1 MDQTHKS
8 KARSGT
14 GSQNWLLR
22 GLVIA
27 FLIAT
32 VITAY
37 LTFVAVR
44 EFVTNWGVAGIPDIN
59 LNSQTSDS
67 GLPENLGEKA
77 KVPLQSVSGPTPEP
91 WDGTGR
97 VNVLL
102 MGLDYRDWNSED
114 WAPRTDTMILLS
126 VDSATKTAGMLS
138 IPRDLWV
145 NIPSF
150 ESAKINTAYRLGEI
164 YNIPGGGPGLAMK
177 TVEDL
182 LGMNISFYAQIDFNA
197 FERFI
202 DEINGIKLDVPYE
215 MEVDPMGD
223 NNNKVLQPGV
233 QVLNG
238 SLALAYARARNTAG
252 SDFDRARRQQQVI
265 LGIRNRLLSP
275 ESLLPLLRKAP
286 LLYSE
291 LSSGVRTNL
300 SLEQIV
306 KLAWLAQQIPD
317 ENIKEG
323 VLEPPDEVTLST
335 SFDGQ
340 DILIPNP
347 EQIRLLRDELF
358 TTTGPAVPAVVDTDP
373 KALMNSESARVS
385 VLNGTVIPG
394 LASRTA
400 DYLTGQGI
408 NVVEPGNAEELY
420 NLTTIIDYTGN
431 PGTVEYLV
439 ELMGI
444 SDNRIFQRYDPYSQ
458 VDVVVLLG
466 DDWVDNNPMP

>member
-1 MDQTHKS
+1 
-8 KARSGT
+8 
-14 GSQNWLLR
+14 
-22 GLVIA
+22 
-27 FLIAT
+27 
-32 VITAY
+32 
-37 LTFVAVR
+37 
-44 EFVTNWGVAGIPDIN
+44 
-59 LNSQTSDS
+59 
-67 GLPENLGEKA
+67 
-77 KVPLQSVSGPTPEP
+77 
-91 WDGTGR
+91 
-97 VNVLL
+97 
-102 MGLDYRDWNSED
+102 
-114 WAPRTDTMILLS
+114 
-126 VDSATKTAGMLS
+126 
-138 IPRDLWV
+138 
-145 NIPSF
+145 
-150 ESAKINTAYRLGEI
+150 LGEI

>member
-1 MDQTHKS
+1 MDQTGKS
-8 KARSGT
+8 RARSNIG
-14 GSQNWLLR
+14 GQNWLLR
-22 GLVIA
+22 GLLIA

-32 VITAY
+32 LITAY
-37 LTFVAVR
+37 LTYVAVR
-44 EFVTNWGVAGIPDIN
+44 EFVANSSVTSAPDIN
-59 LNSQTSDS
+59 LNSQASGP
-67 GLPENLGEKA
+67 GLPEDLGEKA
-77 KVPLQSVSGPTPEP
+77 KEPLQSTSDPTPEP
-91 WDGTGR
+91 WDGTSR
-97 VNVLL
+97 VNLLL
-102 MGLDYRDWNSED
+102 MGLDYRDWNSDD

-126 VDSATKTAGMLS
+126 VDPTSKTAGMLS

-145 NIPSF
+145 NIPGF
-150 ESAKINTAYRLGEI
+150 EASKINTAYRLGEI
-164 YNIPGGGPGLAMK
+164 YNIPGGGPGLAIK

-182 LGMNISFYAQIDFNA
+182 MGMDISFYAQVDFSA

-202 DEINGIKLDVPYE
+202 DEIDGIKVDVPYE
-215 MEVDPMGD
+215 MEVDPLGD

-275 ESLLPLLRKAP
+275 ASLVPLLQKAP

-317 ENIKEG
+317 ANIKEG
-323 VLEPPDEVTLST
+323 VLEPPDDVTLST

-340 DILIPNP
+340 SILLPNP
-347 EQIRLLRDELF
+347 EQIRLLRDEIF
-358 TTTGPAVPAVVDTDP
+358 TTTGPPVPAVTDSDP
-373 KALMNSESARVS
+373 KSLMSSENARVS

-400 DYLTGQGI
+400 DYLTSQGI

-420 NLTTIIDYTGN
+420 SLTTIIDYTGN
-431 PGTVEYLV
+431 PGTVAYLV

-444 SDNRIFQRYDPYSQ
+444 DDNKIFQRYDPYNQ

-466 DDWVDNNPMP
+466 EDWAENNPMP